1 MSWYYPSVH
10 RGIVQFARDHA
21 WHITADLD
29 DPVPANWRGD
39 GVVTHLGARR
49 NLWQELSQLRVPIV
63 DLTESR
69 PEISVPRVTSDNV
82 AIGTLAAEHF
92 LDRGYRHFAM
102 VHRWELGVSRI
113 RKRVFFENVGPS
125 ARTTNVLCWQKQYGD
140 KAHDRSFRHQIL
152 SQWVRQMPKPLGVFC
167 SRDDEA
173 AEVLEACTESSITV
187 PEEIAVLGVDN
198 TETICDC
205 LSIPLS
211 SIDSNME
218 RVGYEGAALLD
229 RLISGDPAPD
239 EPIRIAPSGVIGRRS
254 TDALAVDHTG
264 VRKALRYVHDNFHLP
279 IGVADLA
286 RTAGMSRSGLEKAFR
301 EHFVRSPGQELR
313 RVRVDQ
319 AKRELRE
326 SKAPLSAVAGAT
338 GFRSSQQLCKTFR
351 DQVGVTPNQYRLA
364 VSAERAT
371 EVGARNTK

>member
-1 MSWYYPSVH
+1 M
-10 RGIVQFARDHA
+10 
-21 WHITADLD
+21 
-29 DPVPANWRGD
+29 
-39 GVVTHLGARR
+39 
-49 NLWQELSQLRVPIV
+49 
-63 DLTESR
+63 
-69 PEISVPRVTSDNV
+69 PRVTSDNA
-82 AIGTLAAEHF
+82 AIGAIAAEHF

-102 VHRWELGVSRI
+102 VHRWELGVSRT
-113 RKRVFFENVGPS
+113 RKRVFFEYVGES

-140 KAHDRSFRHQIL
+140 KAHNRSFRHQIL

-167 SRDDEA
+167 SRDDE
-173 AEVLEACTESSITV
+173 VLEACTGSSITV

-211 SIDSNME
+211 SIDSDME
-218 RVGYEGAALLD
+218 RVGYEGAAFLD

-239 EPIRIAPSGVIGRRS
+239 EPIRIAPSGVIRRRS
-254 TDALAVDHTG
+254 TDALAVDHSG

-286 RTAGMSRSGLEKAFR
+286 RTAGMSRSGLGKAFR
-301 EHFVRSPGQELR
+301 EHFVRSPGQEFR

-326 SKAPLSAVAGAT
+326 SKAPRSIVAEAT
-338 GFRSSQQLCKTFR
+338 GLRSSQQLCKTFR
-351 DQVGVTPNQYRLA
+351 DQVGVTPNQYRLTTTA
-364 VSAERAT
+364 KR
-371 EVGARNTK
+371 GRNSE